1 MIFNQ
6 IPTDDVINKTVEA
19 LKANGIEAIVVAN
32 QAEAKQKALELI
44 PHGSEIM
51 TMSSVTVDTIGLGAE
66 LNESGHFDSIRK
78 KFAAMDAKTQK
89 LEMNRLGAAMGY
101 AIGSVHAVTQDG
113 QVMIASASGSQLP
126 AYAFAAL
133 NVIWVVGAQK
143 IVANLDEGMKRIYE
157 YVLPLED
164 ARAMKAYNMH
174 SSVNK
179 MLVINKEA
187 FPGRIKM
194 ILIKEIVGF

>member
-1 MIFNQ
+1 
-6 IPTDDVINKTVEA
+6 
-19 LKANGIEAIVVAN
+19 
-32 QAEAKQKALELI
+32 
-44 PHGSEIM
+44 
-51 TMSSVTVDTIGLGAE
+51 
-66 LNESGHFDSIRK
+66 
-78 KFAAMDAKTQK
+78 MDQKTQK
-89 LEMNRLGAAMGY
+89 LEMNRLGAAMVY
-101 AIGSVHAVTQDG
+101 VIGSVHAVTQNG

-126 AYAFAAL
+126 AYAYAAL
-133 NVIWVVGAQK
+133 NVIWIVGAQK

-174 SSVNK
+174 SGVNK
-179 MLVINKEA
+179 MLVINKEI

>member
-1 MIFNQ
+1 MPYDQ
-6 IPTDDVINKTVEA
+6 IPSDDVINKTVEA
-19 LKANGIEAIVVAN
+19 LKANGIEAIIVAN
-32 QAEAKQKALELI
+32 QTEAKQKALELI
-44 PHGSEIM
+44 PQGSEIM
-51 TMSSVTVDTIGLGAE
+51 TMSSVTVDGIGLGAE
-66 LNESGHFDSIRK
+66 LNESGHFDPIRK
-78 KFAAMDAKTQK
+78 KFAAMDQKTQK

-101 AIGSVHAVTQDG
+101 AIGSVHAVTQNG

-126 AYAFAAL
+126 AYAYAAL

-164 ARAMKAYNMH
+164 VRAMKAYNMH

-179 MLVINKEA
+179 MLVINKEV

-194 ILIKEIVGF
+194 ILIKEVLGY